1 MPKVGSYV
9 QRENEVRA
17 WIAAGMALAGIKT
30 QKDLAKKIGMP
41 ASSFQY
47 RVSHPETLR
56 LGEIWRLEK
65 IIGSRKGFEA

>member
-9 QRENEVRA
+9 QRENEIRA
-17 WIAAGMALAGIKT
+17 WIACGMALAGIKT
-30 QKDLAKKIGMP
+30 QKDLARKIGMP

-65 IIGSRKGFEA
+65 IIGSRKGFEE